1 MNKQAKLETLKK
13 TSKVAAVFAR
23 IFEVMNYV
31 VAVFCAVAVGFI
43 AADKASFGL
52 KLAQP
57 EESDKLFY
65 MLQEHMDVKPAL
77 IIFLVLVTIFVL
89 VCAFLMRKI
98 GTLFRNI
105 NQDYTPFTEENVK
118 LIKLIAIIGAV
129 AALVE
134 VGIGPAV
141 LVGFVLWAVA
151 LLFDYG
157 CVLQEESDEIL

>member
-1 MNKQAKLETLKK
+1 MNKEAKLETLKK

-31 VAVFCAVAVGFI
+31 AAVFCAVAVGFI

-57 EESDKLFY
+57 EEADKLFI
-65 MLQEHMDVKPAL
+65 MLQEHMETKPAL
-77 IIFLVLVTIFVL
+77 IVFLLLVIVFL
-89 VCAFLMRKI
+89 LISAFLMRKI

-105 NQDYTPFTEENVK
+105 NKEYSPFTAENSR
-118 LIKLIAIIGAV
+118 LIKLIAVIGAV

-141 LVGFVLWAVA
+141 IVGFVLWGIA

-157 CVLQEESDEIL
+157 CALQEESDEII